1 MDFVIFI
8 IAMAGLIFGADFII
22 NQSERIALRFNIS
35 EFVIGSTLVALG
47 TSLPEMAASIAA
59 SATGKADMAI
69 ANAVGS
75 NIMNITLVL
84 AIIFIIA
91 KRFNS
96 NRDFFAKD
104 SIWAM
109 MPVMLF
115 LLMSIDGTISTVD
128 GVLLLIIMLAY
139 LMFLSEDAQSAD
151 IEEIDEELKM
161 NFSWLK
167 TIALLTVG
175 FILVIIGAHFAVDS
189 ASNIAKSFGVSE
201 WVIGVV
207 LISFGT
213 SLPELIISVSAAL
226 KGKVEMAIGNI
237 IGSNLAN
244 ISVVIGSSAL
254 VNELH
259 FSLVDHT
266 FDISLMVA
274 ATIMLIYITANK
286 LYNKSAGI
294 SLLILLALFL
304 EHTVTLQEQNAPAPI
319 VVNMKTTPKK

>member
-8 IAMAGLIFGADFII
+8 IAMGGLIFGADFII

-59 SATGKADMAI
+59 SANGKADMAV

-84 AIIFIIA
+84 ATIFIIS
-91 KRFNS
+91 KRFDS

-115 LLMSIDGTISTVD
+115 LLMSIDGTISTFD
-128 GVLLLIIMLAY
+128 GILLLAVMIAY
-139 LMFLSEDAQSAD
+139 IMFLFEDANSLD
-151 IEEIDEELKM
+151 MEEIDEDLKN
-161 NFSWLK
+161 NFSWLSS
-167 TIALLTVG
+167 IPLLIVG
-175 FILVIIGAHFAVDS
+175 FLFVIVGAHFAVDS
-189 ASNIAKSFGVSE
+189 ASSIAKSFGVSE
-201 WVIGVV
+201 WVIGIL

-244 ISVVIGSSAL
+244 ITVVIGASAL
-254 VNELH
+254 INELN
-259 FSLVDHT
+259 FSLAEYA
-266 FDISLMVA
+266 FDISLMVV
-274 ATIMLIYITANK
+274 ATIMLVYITANK
-286 LYNKSAGI
+286 LYSKPAGI

-304 EHTVTLQEQNAPAPI
+304 EHTITGVAA
-319 VVNMKTTPKK
+319 

>member
-8 IAMAGLIFGADFII
+8 IAMGGLIFGADFII

-59 SATGKADMAI
+59 SAHGKADMAI
-69 ANAVGS
+69 ANAIGS

-84 AIIFIIA
+84 AVIFLIT
-91 KRFNS
+91 KKFES
-96 NRDFFAKD
+96 DRDFFAKD

-109 MPVMLF
+109 MPVMFF
-115 LLMSIDGTISTVD
+115 LLMSIDGVISTID
-128 GVLLLIIMLAY
+128 AVLLLILMVAY
-139 LMFLSEDAQSAD
+139 IFFLFGDAQGLEM
-151 IEEIDEELKM
+151 EEIDDELKKD
-161 NFSWLK
+161 FSWLSS
-167 TIALLTVG
+167 ISLLIIG
-175 FILVIIGAHFAVDS
+175 FMFVIVGAHFAVDS

-226 KGKVEMAIGNI
+226 KGKAEMAIGNI

-244 ISVVIGSSAL
+244 IAVVIGASAL

-259 FSLVDHT
+259 FSLAEHA
-266 FDISLMVA
+266 FDVALMTA
-274 ATIMLIYITANK
+274 ATILLVYITANR
-286 LYNKSAGI
+286 LYSKPAGI
-294 SLLILLALFL
+294 SLLILLVLFL
-304 EHTVTLQEQNAPAPI
+304 EHTVSGIGA
-319 VVNMKTTPKK
+319 